1 MKNWVLPV
9 AGVVLIAAGGFGL
22 AKGEFSYTKEEHE
35 ASIAGIELS
44 LKEKERIEVPK
55 WAAGG
60 AVALGVILLLMG
72 RKTG

>member
-22 AKGEFSYTKEEHE
+22 ARGEFSYTKDEHE
-35 ASIAGIELS
+35 TNIGGLELS

-60 AVALGVILLLMG
+60 AIALGVILLVMG

>member
-1 MKNWVLPV
+1 MKNWVLPA

-22 AKGEFSYTKEEHE
+22 AKGEFSYTKEKHE
-35 ASIAGIELS
+35 ANIAGLELS

-60 AVALGVILLLMG
+60 ALALGVIFLLMS
-72 RKTG
+72 RKSG

>member
-9 AGVVLIAAGGFGL
+9 IGILLIAAGGYGL
-22 AKGEFSYTKEEHE
+22 AKGEFSYTKEKHE
-35 ASIAGIELS
+35 ANVLGLELE

-60 AVALGVILLLMG
+60 AIALGAILLVMSRRSG
-72 RKTG
+72 

>member
-22 AKGEFSYTKEEHE
+22 ARGEFSYTKDEHE
-35 ASIAGIELS
+35 ANIGDLELS

-60 AVALGVILLLMG
+60 AIALGVILLVMG
-72 RKTG
+72 RKTS